1 VVDTAQESPD
11 DIRGPDR
18 GVALTSARYT
28 VGPRSVAVLV
38 RPRSVW
44 GGRTGQASARG
55 PPLTS

>member
-18 GVALTSARYT
+18 GVALTSARYI

-38 RPRSVW
+38 RPRSV
-44 GGRTGQASARG
+44 
-55 PPLTS
+55 